1 MDMVSTKQ
9 IRNICLLGHGSAG
22 KTSVAEAMLYISGG
36 TDRLGTVGEG
46 NTVLDYDPE
55 EARRGYSVQAAV
67 APVMWKDTKI
77 NVIDAPGYLGFA
89 GEVKEAVR
97 VADSAVIVV
106 DGKAGIEVGTE
117 LAWDAA
123 TDAGIPKAFFVNK
136 FDDPECRF
144 NRVFTELHDAFGV
157 SVCPLMI
164 PMVEGDK
171 VEGFL
176 KLIDKKTYVYDKEGS
191 HTEAEIP
198 AGYEE
203 VVDRY
208 RDMLFEAIAGVSDE
222 LMEKYFAGIE
232 IGYDEA
238 IEAIHQGI
246 IHGSIVPVLCG
257 AATKTWGVETLLDTI
272 AESFPRH
279 TAKET
284 ERGQDGEPIAIDRDS
299 NEPAIFIFKT
309 VADPFVGKMSLFK
322 VMTGTLTNQMT
333 LRNLRTGT
341 EERMARI
348 YTLKGKKQTEVDS
361 LACGDIGMIAK
372 LSDTETADT
381 LALSPN
387 ARAYAGISFPEPFYS
402 RAIVPK
408 AKGDEDKIAS
418 GIARLLEEDYTARFV
433 NDAETKQLVLSG
445 MGDIHVDVLVSKLKN
460 RYGVSVDMS
469 EPKIAYRESIR
480 RRIDAEGKHKKQSGG
495 HGQYGHVK
503 IHFAPS
509 DEPGLH
515 FTESV
520 VGGAV
525 PKNFFPAVEKGLQDS
540 MQKGVLAGFP
550 MMGLSADLYDGS
562 YHDVDSSEMSF
573 KVAAGL
579 AYKELVNA
587 DPVLLEPVGELRVE
601 VPGDDVGDVM
611 SDLNKRRGRVLGIDP
626 SERKKNW
633 QTVVAEVPK
642 AEMSDYTVALRAITQ
657 GMGSYTYRLVRYE
670 EVPAAAAQKIIAAAK
685 SDAQE

>member
-171 VEGFL
+171 VEGFI

-372 LSDTETADT
+372 LSDTETSDT

-408 AKGDEDKIAS
+408 AKGDED
-418 GIARLLEEDYTARFV
+418 
-433 NDAETKQLVLSG
+433 
-445 MGDIHVDVLVSKLKN
+445 
-460 RYGVSVDMS
+460 
-469 EPKIAYRESIR
+469 
-480 RRIDAEGKHKKQSGG
+480 
-495 HGQYGHVK
+495 
-503 IHFAPS
+503 
-509 DEPGLH
+509 
-515 FTESV
+515 
-520 VGGAV
+520 
-525 PKNFFPAVEKGLQDS
+525 
-540 MQKGVLAGFP
+540 
-550 MMGLSADLYDGS
+550 
-562 YHDVDSSEMSF
+562 
-573 KVAAGL
+573 
-579 AYKELVNA
+579 
-587 DPVLLEPVGELRVE
+587 
-601 VPGDDVGDVM
+601 
-611 SDLNKRRGRVLGIDP
+611 
-626 SERKKNW
+626 
-633 QTVVAEVPK
+633 
-642 AEMSDYTVALRAITQ
+642 
-657 GMGSYTYRLVRYE
+657 
-670 EVPAAAAQKIIAAAK
+670 
-685 SDAQE
+685 